1 MHPLALS
8 GSYRLAAGIIL
19 GIVFGI
25 LLVRSKLAWRQ
36 TFADLFTFKN
46 SLIANVFL
54 ASIAVG
60 TVIFFCLRHLGIVEL
75 NIRPVYFWGAITGG
89 IICGIGLIN
98 CKQIPATAVAALAT
112 GKFYS
117 IWILIGMLLAMPA
130 VKLISGFLS
139 DTIYSWK
146 APFTFHQ
153 TFAGYAS
160 PGMATSWTCAIA
172 IILMFMSYFAFG
184 RRGGGGDE

>member
-117 IWILIGMLLAMPA
+117 IFASKCFNSLRKIFYCFK
-130 VKLISGFLS
+130 KLSSF
-139 DTIYSWK
+139 
-146 APFTFHQ
+146 
-153 TFAGYAS
+153 
-160 PGMATSWTCAIA
+160 
-172 IILMFMSYFAFG
+172 
-184 RRGGGGDE
+184 